1 MGSAVKLPF
10 KDRVRKAIGDQTLRA
25 ALAKASETFKGKRT
39 AVFQEMN
46 ELADQGLT
54 LGTRD
59 QLKAEGRKIRQHVV
73 DNLDAYVKQAA
84 DNIRSKGGKVHF
96 AANSLDIGQI
106 VKQICAEKQAKL
118 LVKSKSMASEE
129 VHLNSVLQAAGM
141 DVVETDLGEY
151 IIQIDGETP
160 SHLIVPAIHKNKQQV
175 ATTLSKVAGHE
186 LPADSQ
192 KLTAFARTQLREM
205 FLKADIGI
213 SGANFVIAETGSVL
227 LVSNEG
233 NARLVTSLPKTHI
246 VICGFEKVIPTI
258 EDAAVL
264 VSLLPRSATGQKLT
278 VYTSLVSGL
287 PGPGETDG
295 PEELHVIFLDN
306 GRTNIVGTEFEE
318 TLYCIRC
325 AACLNVCPV
334 YRNIG
339 GHAYGGVYSGPIGAV
354 LTPLLNGLEE
364 WKDLPYASSLCMACY
379 EACPMGIH
387 LHEHLL
393 NLRKRAVKQDLAPWY
408 EKLAMKGMAWAWTDP
423 GRYKALAALGR
434 FAQKVSGGWYPP
446 PISNWTKS
454 REFPKIAE
462 KTFRERW
469 AEINGAE

>member
-1 MGSAVKLPF
+1 MANAVKLPF
-10 KDRVRKAIGDQTLRA
+10 KDRVKKALADQKLRA
-25 ALAKASETFKGKRT
+25 ALAKAGETFKTKRT
-39 AVFQEMN
+39 AVFAEMD
-46 ELADQGLT
+46 ELAAQGLT
-54 LGTRD
+54 LGTRE
-59 QLKAEGRKIRQHVV
+59 QLKAEGRRIRQHVV
-73 DNLDAYVKQAA
+73 DHLDAYVKQAA
-84 DNIRSKGGKVHF
+84 DSIRSRGGKVHY
-96 AANSLDIGQI
+96 AANALDVGQI
-106 VKQICAEKQAKL
+106 VKQICEAKQAKL

-129 VHLNSVLQAAGM
+129 VHLNAVLQAAGM
-141 DVVETDLGEY
+141 EVVETDLGEY

-175 ATTLSKVAGHE
+175 AETLSKVAGHE

-192 KLTAFARTQLREM
+192 KLTAFARGKLRDM
-205 FLKADIGI
+205 FLNADIGV

-233 NARLVTSLPKTHI
+233 NARLVTSLPRTHI
-246 VICGFEKVIPTI
+246 VICGFEKIIPTI

-264 VSLLPRSATGQKLT
+264 ISLLPRSATGQKLS
-278 VYTSLVSGL
+278 VYTSLVTGL
-287 PGPGETDG
+287 PTPGEADG

-393 NLRKRAVKQDLAPWY
+393 NLRKRAVRQEMAPWH
-408 EKLAMKGMAWAWTDP
+408 EKAAMKILAWLWSSP
-423 GRYKALAALGR
+423 GRYRALASMGR
-434 FAQKVSGGWYPP
+434 LAQKLSGGWYPP
-446 PISNWTKS
+446 PLSNWTKS

-469 AEINGAE
+469 AEINGDD

>member
-1 MGSAVKLPF
+1 MGSQSPVSF
-10 KDRVRKAIGDQTLRA
+10 QERVRRALSDQRLRA
-25 ALAKASETFKGKRT
+25 ALAKASENFKVKRT
-39 AVFQEMN
+39 TVFAEMDD
-46 ELADQGLT
+46 LAAQGLT

-59 QLKAEGRKIRQHVV
+59 QLKAEGRRIRQHVI
-73 DNLDAYVKQAA
+73 DHLDAYVKQAA
-84 DNIRSKGGKVHF
+84 DSIRSRGGQVHY
-96 AANSLDIGQI
+96 AADAHDVGQI
-106 VKQICAEKQAKL
+106 VKQICAAKEART

-129 VHLNSVLQAAGM
+129 VHLNAVLQAAGLN
-141 DVVETDLGEY
+141 VVETDLGEY

-175 ATTLSKVAGHE
+175 AETLSKVAGE
-186 LPADSQ
+186 ALPADSQ
-192 KLTAFARTQLREM
+192 KLTAFARGRLREL
-205 FLKADIGI
+205 FLQADIGI
-213 SGANFVIAETGSVL
+213 SGANFVIAETGTVL
-227 LVSNEG
+227 LISNEG

-246 VICGFEKVIPTI
+246 VICGFEKIIPTI

-264 VSLLPRSATGQKLT
+264 VSLLPRSATGQKLS
-278 VYTSLVSGL
+278 VYTSLVTGI
-287 PGPGETDG
+287 PGPGEADG

-364 WKDLPYASSLCMACY
+364 WKELPYASSLCMACY

-393 NLRKRAVKQDLAPWY
+393 NLRKRAVEQRLPPWY
-408 EKLAMKGMAWAWTDP
+408 EKVAMKALAWLWSSP
-423 GRYKALAALGR
+423 RRYKAVTSLGR
-434 FAQKVSGGWYPP
+434 LAQRLSGGWYPP
-446 PISNWTKS
+446 PLSHWTRS

-462 KTFRERW
+462 KSFRERW
-469 AEINGAE
+469 SEINGAE